1 MACTQEDAKPYKKY
15 KVLYGERKFARD
27 FVSVNQTT
35 WPLNYPPAATA
46 LPFLNSSMCADSLHG
61 QTKEKQSLSFSDDL
75 PVEIRLQVYRLL
87 FKIPGNFFELWAP
100 SEWTKTCL
108 WYRTD
113 ERLGWA
119 KNNCRRIAR
128 QKQGLRMMRL
138 CKKIREEVADYF
150 YGGNNFRFSN
160 EDGIVVMAAMF
171 YTIRPFNCSFLRH
184 ITLQIPNRGGEYN
197 DHTVKSNSGWNNLYG
212 VLTRRGMRIPQF
224 GFRAK
229 HKAKGRSEGEF
240 CYEKSVYRCFRQ
252 LRGMPNLTRLEIT
265 IPWDFKFVEEKVVP
279 CIGPAEN
286 VEAMS
291 PDDRIRHTVLDHSRD
306 AEYWDLLADL
316 KENTVSKD
324 LTIAL
329 VIHYGFT
336 SGLPEEKHR
345 SRATTSDLCRARWVA
360 AYAALMGYEMG
371 YARWETEGPG
381 RGSYQVRYDEDL
393 MRAAIPEGQEN
404 SLLEPPQLTE
414 HH

>member
-1 MACTQEDAKPYKKY
+1 MI
-15 KVLYGERKFARD
+15 L
-27 FVSVNQTT
+27 
-35 WPLNYPPAATA
+35 
-46 LPFLNSSMCADSLHG
+46 CADPLHE

-75 PVEIRLQVYRLL
+75 PVEIRLQIYSHL

-100 SEWTKTCL
+100 SQWTKQRRR
-108 WYRTD
+108 WAGQSNDDDDWNRW
-113 ERLGWA
+113 GWA
-119 KNNCRRIAR
+119 KNNYRQIAH

-160 EDGIVVMAAMF
+160 EDGIVVTAALF
-171 YTIRPFNCSFLRH
+171 YTIRPFNCNFLRH
-184 ITLQIPNRGGEYN
+184 VTLQIPNRQGEYE
-197 DHTVKSNSGWNNLYG
+197 DHTVKSNSAWNNFYG
-212 VLTRRGMRIPQF
+212 VLTRRGMRIPQY

-252 LRGMPNLTRLEIT
+252 LREMPNLMRLEIT
-265 IPWDFKFVEEKVVP
+265 IPWDFVFLEDIYCGSPKESVAH
-279 CIGPAEN
+279 CICPAEH

-291 PDDRIRHTVLDHSRD
+291 PDHRIQHTIQEHGRD
-306 AEYWDLLADL
+306 TEYWDLLADL
-316 KENTVSKD
+316 KKNTASKN

-329 VIHYGFT
+329 VIHYGT
-336 SGLPEEKHR
+336 TYHLPEDTFGTR
-345 SRATTSDLCRARWVA
+345 STTSNLRQARWVA

-371 YARWETEGPG
+371 HARWETEGPG

-393 MRAAIPEGQEN
+393 MRAVIPEGEEN

-414 HH
+414 HQ